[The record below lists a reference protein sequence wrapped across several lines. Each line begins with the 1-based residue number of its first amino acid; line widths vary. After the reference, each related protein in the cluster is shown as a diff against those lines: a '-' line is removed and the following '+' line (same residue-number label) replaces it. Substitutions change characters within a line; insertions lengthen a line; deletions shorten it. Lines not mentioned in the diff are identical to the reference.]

1 MNGRCLKLSANIA
14 ALAIFTFA
22 VWRVGSMI
30 TPEKIVASC
39 NSPSRV
45 ADELNDAVRLVRE
58 NVGPAESL
66 VFHVDDLS
74 RLDGLDRQFVSA
86 IAFDR
91 GHDGVGPH
99 RNTETRRFAES
110 F

>member
-66 VFHVDDLS
+66 VFHVDEFGWNVLHGRWRES
-74 RLDGLDRQFVSA
+74 RRMVEGSFRQQCVRPRRRLHGDGER
-86 IAFDR
+86 
-91 GHDGVGPH
+91 
-99 RNTETRRFAES
+99 
-110 F
+110 

>member
-39 NSPSRV
+39 NSPSRSPDEEPRNCQPSRRNN
-45 ADELNDAVRLVRE
+45 AD
-58 NVGPAESL
+58 GQQK
-66 VFHVDDLS
+66 
-74 RLDGLDRQFVSA
+74 GL
-86 IAFDR
+86 
-91 GHDGVGPH
+91 HY
-99 RNTETRRFAES
+99 RFG
-110 F
+110 

>member
-45 ADELNDAVRLVRE
+45 ADELNDAVRLVRGGYRVRY
-58 NVGPAESL
+58 NVEL
-66 VFHVDDLS
+66 LFL
-74 RLDGLDRQFVSA
+74 
-86 IAFDR
+86 
-91 GHDGVGPH
+91 
-99 RNTETRRFAES
+99 
-110 F
+110 

>member
-1 MNGRCLKLSANIA
+1 
-14 ALAIFTFA
+14 
-22 VWRVGSMI
+22 MI

-74 RLDGLDRQFVSA
+74 RLDGLDRQFGGWGRV
-86 IAFDR
+86 
-91 GHDGVGPH
+91 GVE
-99 RNTETRRFAES
+99 RS
-110 F
+110 FMLMRVLKAMLSLPMSWNR